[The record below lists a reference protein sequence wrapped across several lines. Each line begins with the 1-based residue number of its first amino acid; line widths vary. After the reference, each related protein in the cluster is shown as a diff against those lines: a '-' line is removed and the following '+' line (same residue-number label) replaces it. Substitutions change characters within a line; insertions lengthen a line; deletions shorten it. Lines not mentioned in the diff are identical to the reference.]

1 MAKHSIFIIFCL
13 LILGCEYN
21 LPETIEN
28 EASQSQQGPKPEQPQ
43 VLLID
48 DFSND
53 NGLSALGTTWRGFTD
68 QVMGGVSIGSHSF
81 ENIDGRRCIRLQGQV
96 SLENNGGF
104 VMISL
109 KTSDGQQPFD
119 AGQFKG
125 IRMMIRG
132 NSEEYFVH
140 LKTNQTP
147 GHSQYY
153 EAAFKAP
160 SKWQGIKIP
169 FESFKGK
176 NVYETIDAT
185 QIWRIGIVGAWR
197 EFEADVAVARVE
209 LY

>member
-1 MAKHSIFIIFCL
+1 MVRHSICSILCL
-13 LILGCEYN
+13 LLLGCEHN
-21 LPETIEN
+21 LPGTVEN
-28 EASQSQQGPKPEQPQ
+28 EASQSRQGPEPEPAQA
-43 VLLID
+43 LLVD
-48 DFSND
+48 DFSKD

-68 QVMGGVSIGSHSF
+68 QVMGGISTGSHSF

-109 KTSDGQQPFD
+109 KAGVGQQPLD

-125 IRMMIRG
+125 IRMIIRG

-153 EAAFKAP
+153 EAAFTAP
-160 SKWQGIKIP
+160 AKWQAVEIP
-169 FESFKGK
+169 FESFTGK
-176 NVYETIDAT
+176 NVYETIDTT